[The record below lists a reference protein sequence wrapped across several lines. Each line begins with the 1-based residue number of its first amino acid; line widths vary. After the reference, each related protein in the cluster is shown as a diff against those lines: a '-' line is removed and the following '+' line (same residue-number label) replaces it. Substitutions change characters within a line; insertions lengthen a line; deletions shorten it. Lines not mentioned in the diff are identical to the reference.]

1 MDSGQGVGGTMI
13 DKINEQDPHG
23 KNPHEAGAK
32 LDAGKNRLGMVLLG
46 FSRALM
52 AVGVVGTYGASK
64 YSDNGWMAV
73 PDGVARY
80 TDAMYRH
87 QVTEGFESHEP
98 STGLLHAAQG
108 AWNALARLELMLREG
123 VQVRIAETATQRP
136 ETALGRFY
144 GARGADTFAELD
156 VALYGDLIRLTGCS
170 GIDLTPQEAVRF
182 CRSLLNAIKAVSPDM
197 GEWDFE
203 GLGHA

>member
-13 DKINEQDPHG
+13 DRSNEQDPHG

-123 VQVRIAETATQRP
+123 VPVRVDGTDMQRP

-144 GARGADTFAELD
+144 GARGADVFAEVD
-156 VALYGDLIRLTGCS
+156 VSLKGELINLKGCS
-170 GIDLTPQEAVRF
+170 DIDLTSQEAVRF
-182 CRSLLNAIKAVSPDM
+182 CRALVNAIKAASPDM
-197 GEWDFE
+197 GKWHFE